1 MAPSAQCL
9 LQNVDLHT
17 GLMSHEGFT
26 TTNTAGISA
35 HLSVFQIACDVRD
48 AACELRSEG
57 SWMGGLFFVDEM
69 HVEPVARQPVVKRTS
84 EGLQPVRAYLS

>member
-1 MAPSAQCL
+1 MYEMRHANCGPK
-9 LQNVDLHT
+9 
-17 GLMSHEGFT
+17 
-26 TTNTAGISA
+26 
-35 HLSVFQIACDVRD
+35 
-48 AACELRSEG
+48 G